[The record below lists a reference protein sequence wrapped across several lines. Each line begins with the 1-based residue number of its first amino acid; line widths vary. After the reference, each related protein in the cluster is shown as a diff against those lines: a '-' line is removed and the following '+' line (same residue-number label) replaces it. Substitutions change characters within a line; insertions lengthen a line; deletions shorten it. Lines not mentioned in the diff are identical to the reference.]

1 MIPMIFW
8 ATSPAILILVFF
20 YFRDRF
26 REPPRIV
33 FYTFVLGIL
42 SVIPI
47 VIGNIF
53 LDSYGDGLNA
63 SYFAKDFYTY
73 VLRAAFHEELYKY
86 LILVYF
92 CSRRTEFNEQM
103 DAIVYG
109 VAVSLGYAAFENVEY
124 VLGHVDYDTTWQSM
138 AAIRVLPTIMHAVNG
153 VIMGFLL
160 SNVLFVHRNHGK
172 LILAL
177 LIPVFFHGAYNMLL
191 TYAPLASLLL
201 LLIMIIYGFVLSRR
215 IRKFQKSK
223 IIEIEIKETLSHS
236 TVFQSI
242 FFSLI
247 VVIISVVI
255 VIGMS

>member
-26 REPPRIV
+26 KEPPRIV
-33 FYTFVLGIL
+33 FYTFILGVLSL
-42 SVIPI
+42 IPI
-47 VIGNIF
+47 GIGNIF
-53 LDSYGDGLNA
+53 LDLYGDGLDA

-73 VLRAAFHEELYKY
+73 VFRAAFHEELYKY

-92 CSRRTEFNEQM
+92 CSRHTEFNEPM

-124 VLGHVDYDTTWQSM
+124 VLGHADFDSTWQSM
-138 AAIRVLPTIMHAVNG
+138 AAIRVLPTIMHGVNG

-160 SNVLFVHRNHGK
+160 SNVLFLPWDRGK

-201 LLIMIIYGFVLSRR
+201 LLIMIIYSFVSNRR
-215 IRKFQKSK
+215 IRKLQQSK
-223 IIEIEIKETLSHS
+223 IIETEIKETLSHS
-236 TVFQSI
+236 IVFQSI

-247 VVIISVVI
+247 VVIISVAI
-255 VIGMS
+255 VIGMN